1 MQYLYFIKIEWRDIK
16 IRFLLEKIMQTSL
29 LWLVALGPAMI
40 ATAGLV
46 PDDDAN
52 RKARALARWA
62 FAASVLTLC
71 GAVTAAIAF
80 FALGPMRTGTL
91 GVAGVGFGFYL
102 DALTAIMF
110 VLVAFV
116 GVVVI
121 RYSRNYLDGD
131 GNHGRFM
138 KWLCLTLAAVLLLI
152 VSGNLFQFA
161 LAWIATSFGLN
172 RLLLFYPDRP
182 AAVLAA
188 RKKFLASRLGDLCL
202 IAAMALLHRTFGSLD
217 YAAIFAGAQALHGA
231 STIPG
236 AIQAIAALLVVAGLL
251 KSAQFPLH
259 GWLIEVMETPTPVSA
274 LLHAGII
281 NAGGFLVL
289 RFASVIALSTS
300 SLDMLAIVGGLTA
313 LFGSVVMLTQTS
325 VKVSLAY
332 STIAQMGFMML
343 QCGLGAFSA
352 ALLHIVAHSLYKA
365 HAFLSSGSVI
375 DLARASWS
383 PSPGGRP
390 HPARM
395 AIAIAGV
402 LGVAFAVSALFG
414 ASLTEKPG
422 VFALGA
428 IVLMGLAHL
437 IANAIDER
445 PNGYVLSRILAL
457 VLVVAVGYLALQ
469 LAVERLLAGSV
480 PPVQSLRGPLDLL
493 IVALV
498 VTAFGAVTVLQN
510 MLPRDAGAPKWQA
523 LYVHLANGLYV
534 NTLANR
540 LVLQFWPSP
549 PPKAVG
555 FAQVPTPSRGAQS

>member
-1 MQYLYFIKIEWRDIK
+1 
-16 IRFLLEKIMQTSL
+16 MQTSL
-29 LWLVALGPAMI
+29 LWLVALGPAAI
-40 ATAGLV
+40 AIVGMV
-46 PDDDAN
+46 PSHAAN
-52 RKARALARWA
+52 RAPRVMSRAS
-62 FAASVLTLC
+62 FAASLGTLFV
-71 GAVTAAIAF
+71 AAAAAIALSRSGHAH
-80 FALGPMRTGTL
+80 FATSGIAGLGL
-91 GVAGVGFGFYL
+91 YL
-102 DALTAIMF
+102 DGLTAIMF

-116 GVVVI
+116 GAVVM

-131 GNHGRFM
+131 PDHGRFM

-152 VSGNLFQFA
+152 VSGNLLQLFV
-161 LAWIATSFGLN
+161 AWVATSLGLN
-172 RLLLFYPDRP
+172 RLLLFYPHRQ

-188 RKKFLASRLGDLCL
+188 RKKFIASRSGDLCL
-202 IAAMALLHRTFGSLD
+202 VVAIVLLYRQFGSLD
-217 YAAIFAGAQALHGA
+217 YTALFDGARALRGAAAI
-231 STIPG
+231 PP
-236 AIQAIAALLVVAGLL
+236 AIHVIAFLLVMAGLL

-259 GWLIEVMETPTPVSA
+259 GWLTEVMETPTPVSA

-289 RFASVIALSTS
+289 RFADVIALSTP
-300 SLDMLAIVGGLTA
+300 SLDALAIAGGFTA

-343 QCGLGAFSA
+343 QCGLGAFSS

-402 LGVAFAVSALFG
+402 LGVAAMVGTAFG
-414 ASLTEKPG
+414 ASLIEKPG

-445 PNGYVLSRILAL
+445 PNSFVLGRTVALAL
-457 VLVVAVGYLALQ
+457 VVAAGYFALQ
-469 LAVERLLAGSV
+469 LAAERLLAGSL

-493 IVALV
+493 IVAMV
-498 VTAFGAVTVLQN
+498 VAAFGAVTVLQN
-510 MLPRDAGAPKWQA
+510 VMPGQAAAPAWQA
-523 LYVHLANGLYV
+523 LYVHLSNGLYV

-540 LVLQFWPSP
+540 LVLRFWPSP
-549 PPKAVG
+549 PPKAGG
-555 FAQVPTPSRGAQS
+555 FSRVPTLESGNQP